1 MSNGRDNQNSLKKTR
16 LFSAKNKEATVK
28 NNTTMKKSSEGLG
41 TSISEM
47 LDTEYRGVSLY
58 AVAMMLLVIA
68 ILWTG
73 VSVVEQIQTYHQ
85 QYGELQK
92 LKKQFRQLQMEH
104 QRMLI
109 EQQTFSATPQVTNR
123 AVTELNMFYPNLS
136 DRMIIHD
143 NKVTVFTSDAGSNES
158 NTQAINPETQH

>member
-1 MSNGRDNQNSLKKTR
+1 
-16 LFSAKNKEATVK
+16 
-28 NNTTMKKSSEGLG
+28 MKRNSEGLG

-58 AVAMMLLVIA
+58 TVAIMLLVIA

-109 EQQTFSATPQVTNR
+109 EQQTFSATR
-123 AVTELNMFYPNLS
+123 
-136 DRMIIHD
+136 
-143 NKVTVFTSDAGSNES
+143 K
-158 NTQAINPETQH
+158 

>member
-1 MSNGRDNQNSLKKTR
+1 MSNGRDNQNSPKKTR
-16 LFSAKNKEATVK
+16 LFSAKNSDATVK
-28 NNTTMKKSSEGLG
+28 NNTTMKRNSEGLG

-58 AVAMMLLVIA
+58 TVAIMLLVIA

-109 EQQTFSATPQVTNR
+109 EQQTFGATAQIGSR
-123 AVTELNMFYPNLS
+123 AVTQLRMFSPPAA
-136 DRMIIHD
+136 
-143 NKVTVFTSDAGSNES
+143 KTVVISLPTTSEQDK
-158 NTQAINPETQH
+158 